1 MIILL
6 PALNAGCDSRS
17 FSSGDVGR
25 HKGTLFLVQESPG
38 YEHLSLVSGTA
49 ALALAGVPALTSLIA
64 GLTAALAP
72 T

>member
-1 MIILL
+1 ML
-6 PALNAGCDSRS
+6 AVTAGAFLVVTWVATRGL
-17 FSSGDVGR
+17 F
-25 HKGTLFLVQESPG
+25 FLVQESPG
-38 YEHLSLVSGTA
+38 YEQLSLVSGTA